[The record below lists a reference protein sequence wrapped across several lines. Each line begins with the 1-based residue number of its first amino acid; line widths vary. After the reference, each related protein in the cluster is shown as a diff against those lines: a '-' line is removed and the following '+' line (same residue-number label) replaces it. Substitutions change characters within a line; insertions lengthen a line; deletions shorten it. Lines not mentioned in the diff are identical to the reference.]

1 MESNRLPNVIKKWLE
16 ISNSQNIEGIN
27 TVELKQRLQ
36 MKLKPDQKKWYSGK
50 AIQHFTIDP
59 PFFEWNSKININP
72 LVTVSGQDRFQN
84 GVGEM
89 LIKLFDIFP
98 VVNEKNNP
106 KIDQGTMQR
115 FLAEI
120 SWFPIAA
127 TKKYLIW
134 EQIDNLTAKATM
146 ELYGVSVTGTFVF
159 DENGHF
165 KQFKTLR
172 YKGADKS
179 SKRIPWI
186 VTALKYGEFQGV
198 TVPVELKAE
207 WELENSLWTWLQL
220 EVTDIKYS

>member
-1 MESNRLPNVIKKWLE
+1 MESNTLPDVIVKWLE
-16 ISNSQNIEGIN
+16 NSNSHKIESIN
-27 TVELKQRLQ
+27 NVELHQKLQ
-36 MKLKPDQKKWYSGK
+36 MKIKPKQKKWYSGK
-50 AIQHFTIDP
+50 AIQHFSINP
-59 PFFEWNSKININP
+59 PFFEWNSKININS
-72 LVTVSGQDRFQN
+72 LVTVSGRDRFTN

-98 VVNEKNNP
+98 VVNEKNNS

-120 SWFPIAA
+120 VWFPIAA
-127 TKKYLIW
+127 TEEYIKWQK
-134 EQIDNLTAKATM
+134 IDNFSAEATM
-146 ELYGVSVTGTFVF
+146 DLHGVSVSGTFTF
-159 DENGHF
+159 DENSNF

-172 YKGADKS
+172 YQGGDKT

-186 VTALKYGEFQGV
+186 VTALNHGEFQGV

-207 WELENSLWTWLQL
+207 WQLDDELWTWLQL